1 MTFAWP
7 ADPWQRQ
14 AASAQLSSVLQAVD
28 LDHIS
33 IKTPLKQLSDGYKR
47 RVALAVQLARQPSL
61 LLLDEPLAGL
71 DWRARADVASV
82 LGEWHTFISAFPCN
96 LLSDLEIVVCPIFL
110 QADKSE
116 SIWRRRSRS
125 EMHIADVNFARC
137 FRLHEN

>member
-1 MTFAWP
+1 MMPILQICLELCSGKTSNGQYSKLRTPVQELTFAWP

-47 RVALAVQLARQPSL
+47 RVALAVQLARHPSL

-71 DWRARADVASV
+71 DWRARADVARV
-82 LGEWHTFISAFPCN
+82 LGKAKI
-96 LLSDLEIVVCPIFL
+96 
-110 QADKSE
+110 
-116 SIWRRRSRS
+116 
-125 EMHIADVNFARC
+125 
-137 FRLHEN
+137 